1 MHQSTLP
8 RLLAL
13 CAGAA
18 PLLMTG
24 LALADDTEVYVA
36 EVTSALQPNILFIM
50 DTSGSMHDPNNSITT
65 ENPYDSEEDYPGSC
79 NDARIYWSSNGS
91 PPDCD
96 TSRWILE
103 SVFGCDAAK
112 GALAGDTGF
121 YQDRASQYRDVVVGW
136 RFIFPIYGLRWVAL
150 ESGDHSAPVD
160 CQADDN
166 VESNWDDGTY
176 TFWNANYLNYL
187 NGGFSESTRTRY
199 TIVQEA
205 ATRLVDSISNVNIG
219 LMRFDED
226 GKNPGGGY
234 VALPIGD
241 IATNRAEFKRLIGT
255 NGQWESERN
264 PYGGTPLSETL
275 LEAARYFRGEGVNF
289 GRYTAPA
296 TSAPA
301 SRSGWTYRSPF
312 AGKCQKN
319 YIVFLTDGKPEG
331 DVDSHDDIRALI
343 GKSCTPN
350 SGGDQNGKC
359 LDDLAEYLNTV
370 DQSASIDDDQLITTH
385 VIGFA
390 MKDLGSGNTQL
401 VQDTAKSAATRGGG
415 KYYTA
420 DSYFELQEAF
430 NQIIVDIIS
439 RSGLFTSPAVSVNAF
454 NRLEHR
460 DSLYFALFEPTESTR
475 WPGNLKQYKFF
486 ADADGERVLDK
497 NGNSAVNPATGI
509 FAENAQSLWS
519 EDPDGDRV
527 IDGGAAN
534 RLSLTRNLY
543 SYFGTDS
550 NISLAGSSLTDELT
564 TVLTGTGTLLS
575 GLPLLGEAVG
585 PLLDQI
591 EDVTEFIAWAGG
603 TDVLDEDGDGNTSEP
618 RKRMGDPLHSRPVL
632 VTYSGD
638 DTNPDTT
645 VFFTTNEGFFHA
657 IDGETGDETFSFLP
671 KELLPNLMKVYLDE
685 GIGKNSYGLDG
696 AMASWIDDRDRDG
709 VINQSEKKEDSVY
722 LFFGMRRGGE
732 NFYGMNV
739 TNRAAPRLMWTLS
752 AANGALAELGQSWG
766 RPVVTR
772 MRIDGTAKTV
782 LVLSGG
788 YDPDQD
794 DASVREYDDEGRA
807 IYVVDALTG
816 ALLWSGGSENAANKL
831 DFSERFED
839 MNYSIPAEVRTIDID
854 GDGMA
859 DQLWAGDMGGQLWRF
874 DVNNNATGSDKL
886 ITGGVVAELATNE
899 AAGARRF
906 YYPPS
911 VALVREGPQLVLAV
925 AIGSGWRA
933 HPLDTVIDDRFYVL
947 RDPNVYAPPVD
958 EDGDISYT
966 TLTAADF
973 YDATANLVGQGT
985 EAQRNT
991 ARAALAAK
999 PGWFIELERGGEK
1012 VMSESAIVNER
1023 VIFTTYE
1030 PEPVL
1035 NDACTGGLGNGY
1047 YYALDL
1053 FNAAPDLPLNDG
1065 ADDDPATDDALDKA
1079 DRSQRLNRPGLPP
1092 APVVYFMPGG
1102 GIRVLVGPEILP
1114 SPAENPTRRTF
1125 WVRAE

>member
-50 DTSGSMHDPNNSITT
+50 DTSGSMHNNSITT
-65 ENPYDSEEDYPGSC
+65 ETPYDVGENYPGSC
-79 NDARIYWSSNGS
+79 RDERIYWSSNGS
-91 PPDCD
+91 PPSCSTDQWVPEDDFECSSATSALEGNTGYYQD
-96 TSRWILE
+96 KASRWRDRLIF
-103 SVFGCDAAK
+103 SDRW
-112 GALAGDTGF
+112 DTLSRGNE
-121 YQDRASQYRDVVVGW
+121 Q
-136 RFIFPIYGLRWVAL
+136 
-150 ESGDHSAPVD
+150 VD
-160 CQADDN
+160 CEDDN
-166 VESNWDDGTY
+166 DTDSDWSHGTY
-176 TFWNANYLNYL
+176 TFWNANHLNYL
-187 NGGFSESTRTRY
+187 NGGFGESTRTRY

-226 GKNPGGGY
+226 GNNPGGGY

-255 NGQWESERN
+255 NGKWESTRE

-275 LEAARYFRGEGVNF
+275 REAARYFRGEGVDY
-289 GRYTAPA
+289 GRSTAPA

-331 DVDSHDDIRALI
+331 DVDSNSEIPALI
-343 GKSCTPN
+343 GKACTSN
-350 SGGDQNGKC
+350 SGSNTNGQC

-370 DQSASIDDDQLITTH
+370 DQSASIDDEQLITTH

-390 MKDLGSGNTQL
+390 MKNLNSGDTQL
-401 VQDTAKSAATRGGG
+401 VQDTAVRAATRGGG
-415 KYYTA
+415 RYYTA

-486 ADADGERVLDK
+486 ADADGESVLDA
-497 NGNSAVNPATGI
+497 NGNSAVNPATGT
-509 FAENAQSLWS
+509 FSENARSLWS
-519 EDPDGDRV
+519 AVADGDKV
-527 IDGGAAN
+527 TEGGAAN
-534 RLSLTRNLY
+534 RLTLTRDLY
-543 SYFGTDS
+543 TYFGTES
-550 NISLAGSSLTDELT
+550 NIGLAGRSLTDELT

-575 GLPLLGEAVG
+575 GLPLLGDVVG

-632 VTYSGD
+632 VTYGGD
-638 DTNPDTT
+638 DGNPDTT

-671 KELLPNLMKVYLDE
+671 KELLPNLMKVYLNK
-685 GIGKNSYGLDG
+685 GIGKSSYGLDG
-696 AMASWIDDRDRDG
+696 AMASWIDDQDRNG
-709 VINQSEKKEDSVY
+709 VIDPTKEGVY

-752 AANGALAELGQSWG
+752 AADGALAELGQSWG

-772 MRIDGTAKTV
+772 MRINGTAKTV

-794 DASVREYDDEGRA
+794 DATVREYDDEGRA
-807 IYVVDALTG
+807 VYVVDALTG
-816 ALLWSGGSENAANKL
+816 ALLWSGGSTSAANDG
-831 DFSERFED
+831 DFTETYPE

-933 HPLDTVIDDRFYVL
+933 HPLDTIIDDRFYVL

-985 EAQRNT
+985 EAQRNA

>member
-1 MHQSTLP
+1 MHQPTLP
-8 RLLAL
+8 QLFAL

-18 PLLMTG
+18 PLLTTG
-24 LALADDTEVYVA
+24 LATADDTEVYVA

-50 DTSGSMHDPNNSITT
+50 DTSGSMHNNTITT
-65 ENPYDSEEDYPGSC
+65 ENPYDSGEDYSGSC
-79 NDARIYWSSNGS
+79 QDSRIYWSSNSS
-91 PPDCD
+91 PPSCGTDQWVRKDDFTCD
-96 TSRWILE
+96 SAGNALE
-103 SVFGCDAAK
+103 
-112 GALAGDTGF
+112 GDTGY
-121 YQDRASQYRDVVVGW
+121 YQDKASQYRGAFTFSW
-136 RFIFPIYGLRWVAL
+136 RNFSWRSL
-150 ESGDHSAPVD
+150 SGGFNEHRVD
-160 CQADDN
+160 CEDDQDVSSSWN
-166 VESNWDDGTY
+166 DGTY
-176 TFWNANYLNYL
+176 TFWNDNYLNYL
-187 NGGFSESTRTRY
+187 NGGYSESTRTRY

-226 GKNPGGGY
+226 GNNPGGGY

-241 IATNRAEFKRLIGT
+241 IAANRAEFKRLIGT

-275 LEAARYFRGEGVNF
+275 REAARYFRGEGVDY
-289 GRYTAPA
+289 GSSTAPA
-296 TSAPA
+296 TSVPS
-301 SRSGWTYRSPF
+301 SRTGWTYRSPF

-331 DVDSHDDIRALI
+331 DVDSNTEIPALI
-343 GKSCTPN
+343 GKACTAN
-350 SGGDQNGKC
+350 SGSNTNGQC
-359 LDDLAEYLNTV
+359 LDDLAEYLHTV
-370 DQSASIDDDQLITTH
+370 DQSAGIDDEQLITTH

-390 MKDLGSGNTQL
+390 MENLNSGDTQL
-401 VQDTAKSAATRGGG
+401 VQDTAVRAANRGGG

-486 ADADGERVLDK
+486 ADTNGESVLDADG
-497 NGNSAVNPATGI
+497 NPAVNPATGS
-509 FAENAQSLWS
+509 FSENARSLWS
-519 EDPDGDRV
+519 ATADGDKV
-527 IDGGAAN
+527 TEGGAAN
-534 RLSLTRNLY
+534 RQTLTRDIY
-543 SYFGTDS
+543 TYFGTES
-550 NISLAGSSLTDELT
+550 NIGLAGRSLTAELT
-564 TVLTGTGTLLS
+564 SLLTGTGTLLT
-575 GLPLLGEAVG
+575 GLPLLGDAIA

-632 VTYSGD
+632 VTYGGD
-638 DTNPDTT
+638 DANPDTT
-645 VFFTTNEGFFHA
+645 VFVTTNEGFFHA

-671 KELLPNLMKVYLDE
+671 KELLPNLMKVFLNE

-696 AMASWIDDRDRDG
+696 AMASWIDDRDRNG
-709 VINQSEKKEDSVY
+709 VIDPATEGVY

-766 RPVVTR
+766 KPVVTR
-772 MRIDGTAKTV
+772 MRMNGTVKTV

-816 ALLWSGGSENAANKL
+816 ALLWSGGATGASNAESFTDTFA
-831 DFSERFED
+831 E
-839 MNYSIPAEVRTIDID
+839 MNYSIPAEVRTVDID
-854 GDGMA
+854 GDGLA
-859 DQLWAGDMGGQLWRF
+859 DQLWVGDMGGQLWRF

-947 RDPNVYAPPVD
+947 RDPHVYAPPVD
-958 EDGDISYT
+958 EQGDISYT
-966 TLTAADF
+966 ALTAADF

-985 EAQRNT
+985 EAQRSA

-1030 PEPVL
+1030 PEPEI

-1047 YYALDL
+1047 YYVLDL
-1053 FNAAPDLPLNDG
+1053 FNAAPDLPLNGG
-1065 ADDDPATDDALDKA
+1065 ADGDPATDDALDKA

>member
-1 MHQSTLP
+1 MYPSTLP

-18 PLLMTG
+18 PLLITG

-36 EVTSALQPNILFIM
+36 EVSSALQPNILFIM
-50 DTSGSMHDPNNSITT
+50 DTSGSMHHNSITT
-65 ENPYDSEEDYPGSC
+65 ETPYDVGENYPGSC
-79 NDARIYWSSNGS
+79 DDDRIYWSSNGS
-91 PPDCD
+91 PPSCNTDQWISDDDFQCGSAASALNGNTGYYQD
-96 TSRWILE
+96 KASRWRDRFFF
-103 SVFGCDAAK
+103 SDRW
-112 GALAGDTGF
+112 DTLSRGNE
-121 YQDRASQYRDVVVGW
+121 Q
-136 RFIFPIYGLRWVAL
+136 
-150 ESGDHSAPVD
+150 VD
-160 CQADDN
+160 CEDDN
-166 VESNWDDGTY
+166 DTDSDWSHGTY
-176 TFWNANYLNYL
+176 TFWNANYLNYV
-187 NGGFSESTRTRY
+187 NGGFGESTRTRY

-226 GKNPGGGY
+226 SAGGY

-241 IATNRAEFKRLIGT
+241 IASNRAEFKRLIGT
-255 NGQWESERN
+255 NGKWESNITPE
-264 PYGGTPLSETL
+264 GGTPLSETL
-275 LEAARYFRGEGVNF
+275 YEATRYFRGEGVVY
-289 GRYTAPA
+289 GDSSSPGQ
-296 TSAPA
+296 SAPG
-301 SRSGWTYRSPF
+301 SRTGWTYLSPF

-331 DVDSHDDIRALI
+331 DTGRDSAIESLI
-343 GKSCTPN
+343 GKACTPN

-370 DQSASIDDDQLITTH
+370 DQSASVDDDQLITTH
-385 VIGFA
+385 VIGFD
-390 MKDLGSGNTQL
+390 MEDLNSGDTQL
-401 VQDTAKSAATRGGG
+401 VQDTAERAAKRGGG
-415 KYYTA
+415 KYHTA
-420 DSYFELQEAF
+420 ASYFELQDAF

-475 WPGNLKQYKFF
+475 WPGNLKRYRFV
-486 ADADGERVLDK
+486 ADADGESVEDK
-497 NGNSAVNPATGI
+497 PGNLAVNPATGT
-509 FAENAQSLWS
+509 FAENARSWWS
-519 EDPDGDRV
+519 TEADGDRV
-527 IDGGAAN
+527 TEGGAAS
-534 RLSLTRNLY
+534 RLTLPRTIY
-543 SYFGTDS
+543 TYFGTGTDVG
-550 NISLAGSSLTDELT
+550 LAGHDLTTTLTD
-564 TVLTGTGTLLS
+564 VLTGTGSLPS
-575 GLPLLGEAVG
+575 GTPSLADAVD

-632 VTYSGD
+632 VTYGGD
-638 DTNPDTT
+638 DEEPDTT

-657 IDGETGDETFSFLP
+657 IDGENGDETFSFLP

-685 GIGKNSYGLDG
+685 GIGKSSYGLDG

-709 VINQSEKKEDSVY
+709 VINQSKEKEDSVY

-752 AANGALAELGQSWG
+752 ATDGALAELGQSWG

-772 MRIDGTAKTV
+772 MRIDGAVKTV

-794 DASVREYDDEGRA
+794 EATVREYDDEGRA

-816 ALLWSGGSENAANKL
+816 ALLWSGGSTSAANDG
-831 DFSERFED
+831 DFTETYAE

-859 DQLWAGDMGGQLWRF
+859 DQLWVGDMGGQLWRF

-947 RDPNVYAPPVD
+947 RDPNVYAPPVND
-958 EDGDISYT
+958 DGKISYT
-966 TLTAADF
+966 KLTAADF

-1030 PEPVL
+1030 PEPAL

-1053 FNAAPDLPLNDG
+1053 FNAAPDLPLNDD
-1065 ADDDPATDDALDKA
+1065 ADDDPTTDDALDKA

-1114 SPAENPTRRTF
+1114 SPADNPTRRTF